1 MVVIFMKWEE
11 VRKIYPNTFVKFEV
25 VESHMEEDKEVVDEV
40 AFIKTISNGKQAM
53 KEHLN
58 CKKGQYVYNTIKDR
72 IEIQLIKY
80 IGVRGNRIRFS

>member
-1 MVVIFMKWEE
+1 MKWEE

-25 VESHMEEDKEVVDEV
+25 VESHMEEDKEVVDEG

-58 CKKGQYVYNTIKDR
+58 CKKGQYVRDEQTN
-72 IEIQLIKY
+72 
-80 IGVRGNRIRFS
+80 VRVTKAKSYSETGLRNNLRLTR